1 MLAVPIPSFEYEAPE
16 AAGCPSWNM
25 PKDLNIFKDATLLV
39 PQALIY
45 SKKDHYISYSV
56 PIVEYFLEYEPNEE
70 CPNQAFTGYL
80 CLRAQVGVQNT
91 NL

>member
-1 MLAVPIPSFEYEAPE
+1 
-16 AAGCPSWNM
+16 M
-25 PKDLNIFKDATLLV
+25 PKDLSVFKEATLLV

-45 SKKDHYISYSV
+45 PKKDKCISYSV
-56 PIVEYFLEYEPNEE
+56 PIVEYFLEEEPNEE
-70 CPNQAFTGYL
+70 CPNQAYL